1 MTIQYRNQGFT
12 LTTSNL
18 TTVLTISVT
27 AVAIV
32 KSVSIA
38 NISTGAVIGKAKLHA
53 TRAPAADYIFFE
65 QNISGKTTVQAANQ
79 VLNLEAG
86 DGLKVQA
93 ASASTLEGVISYA
106 LLDRSQENG

>member
-12 LTTSNL
+12 LPTSNL

-38 NISTGAVIGKAKLHA
+38 NISTGAVIGKVKL
-53 TRAPAADYIFFE
+53 RDGSAPADYIFFE